1 MKFNDILTNHGFENG
16 NAPLPMW
23 KLQLTTEEY
32 SALKQELLDAF
43 KGFQLFRIAKEAAL
57 YYANWWSK
65 EYVGGTRDSFPSKEK
80 IAADL
85 GIRHEQSDEL
95 YLWAKRGLSQLRIS
109 PIFRNG
115 RTHYFRTLLLQGGLP
130 VKSLK
135 EGNNKANYGAFLE
148 GLIKYSNEV
157 NIDFEDISFIDY
169 LPCKNRLAPSFR
181 TSDFYELNLII
192 IEDFREK
199 GEQSEY
205 WELISAIF
213 DREDDK
219 GNIQKIKKL
228 ISEKKDKTTIR
239 RGLFSIDWNLRK
251 FDAEV
256 LLFYTL
262 FIPQKIKQTD
272 VIQNLQSQYEFSVF
286 LNNKEIA
293 KYNRSL
299 PDNNGNVFFLRS
311 RGTDEL
317 TEKLNGISDV
327 YIRLTSNG
335 EFHELNY
342 SVPDFSQPVL
352 LTGVDSFWSLKRRQK
367 ENIKSAVLVINDSD
381 WKCIDSNNIE
391 QVKFYG
397 NDAVWVESENEIE
410 LCNEITNDIQKFDN
424 SPFLYRYEI
433 YQQSDFKSKNRKL
446 ITSATKFR
454 IIYNIDNE
462 PLSRGFD
469 IYFHTKQGTWVK
481 YSNTNSLPVGFLYF
495 KFVYPDSKTE
505 FVNFF
510 NIGNLSV
517 NYSEQAADTGI
528 IHINNWSG
536 STQPWYEQNG
546 IIQIEQIQDNKWK
559 LFRDTENRY
568 YANDIL
574 FKITDNQGGFA
585 DMFIAPPFQGTIITD
600 YFGNTVENY
609 TIIALHSLWRYKCI
623 ILGSEHTTVTIFH
636 NKNRLNKRTFTY
648 NLGKRREIPLSDI
661 EESIKNLFTLFGTD
675 HTDYDSYITIK
686 IGRNYS
692 ISVRPFNVNIL
703 KDRWVENKVVQLD
716 NNKNISRLLAI
727 RPDCEY
733 PDEIDIIELQKNE
746 NGFVLSE
753 IKEDV
758 NGFIVFSD
766 DNSSQDRVRPTF
778 LPTSKNQTPFK
789 ERQEIIKQKVNDARF
804 NGDIWDNTIVYFK
817 ILTSNNLPLRTLD
830 IFRIIAESPLL
841 CAKLALILLD
851 HQEMIT
857 PEERKNGLEKFESEF
872 AIAWHWID
880 YVTWK
885 QAIDWLRRYNDIAD
899 YYIQDLLKNSLINN
913 SDAIE
918 ELYRLFSTEQIEYNP
933 NIDCQSF
940 INKYTPYVD
949 IQSEDWLI
957 KTDNNWIV
965 YPKLNRIWQGLF
977 TKEYGSAIRTF
988 LWGPAKAALSAMRK
1002 DTDEQGKELLWLSE
1016 NETQRR
1022 IMFYYWKLNPEAY
1035 TELFL
1040 AMVKKIN
1047 YRMNSKIQPNQ

>member
-1 MKFNDILTNHGFENG
+1 MKFNNILTNHGFENG

-32 SALKQELLDAF
+32 SALKQELIDAF

-65 EYVGGTRDSFPSKEK
+65 EYVGGTRDSIPSKEK

-213 DREDDK
+213 DRDDDK
-219 GNIQKIKKL
+219 SNIQKIKKL
-228 ISEKKDKTTIR
+228 ISENKDKPSTK
-239 RGLFSIDWNLRK
+239 RGLFSVDWNLRK
-251 FDAEV
+251 IDAEV
-256 LLFYTL
+256 TLYYTL
-262 FIPQKIKQTD
+262 TIPQKIKQTD
-272 VIQNLQSQYEFSVF
+272 VFYNLQSQYEFSVF

-299 PDNNGNVFFLRS
+299 PDNNGNVFFIRS
-311 RGTDEL
+311 RGKDEL
-317 TEKLNGISDV
+317 TAKWMGISDIV
-327 YIRLTSNG
+327 IRLINNG
-335 EFHELNY
+335 LFHEL
-342 SVPDFSQPVL
+342 SHSIPDFSQPIL
-352 LTGVDSFWSLKRRQK
+352 LTGLDSIWNLKRRQHD
-367 ENIKSAVLVINDSD
+367 NRKSAVLLLNDSD
-381 WKCIDSNNIE
+381 WKYTQLTNSE
-391 QVKFYG
+391 QVKFYD
-397 NDAVWVESENEIE
+397 NEAKWVESENEIE
-410 LCNEITNDIQKFDN
+410 LCNEKTNDIQKFDN

-433 YQQSDFKSKNRKL
+433 YQQHDFKSKNRKL
-446 ITSATKFR
+446 ITHSTKFR
-454 IIYNIDNE
+454 IIYTIDNE
-462 PLSRGFD
+462 PVTKGFD
-469 IYFHTKQGTWVK
+469 IYFHTKQGSWVR
-481 YSNTNSLPVGFLYF
+481 YSNSNALPTGFLYF
-495 KFVYPDSKTE
+495 KFIYPDNKTE
-505 FVNFF
+505 FISFF

-517 NYSEQAADTGI
+517 IYSEQTADTGI
-528 IHINNWSG
+528 IQINNWSEY
-536 STQPWYEQNG
+536 TQPWNDQNG
-546 IIQIEQIQDNKWK
+546 LIHIEQIQDNKWK

-585 DMFIAPPFQGTIITD
+585 DIYIAPPFQGTIITD
-600 YFGNTVENY
+600 FIGNKVENN
-609 TIIALHSLWRYKCI
+609 TTIALHSLWRYKCI
-623 ILGSEHTTVTIFH
+623 ILGIEHTTVTIFH

-648 NLGKRREIPLSDI
+648 NLDKRREIPLSDI

-686 IGRNYS
+686 IGSNYS
-692 ISVRPFNVNIL
+692 VSIKYFNVNVLRDI
-703 KDRWVENKVVQLD
+703 WIENKVIQLD
-716 NNKNISRLLAI
+716 KDNNISRLFAI
-727 RPDCEY
+727 SPDCEY
-733 PDEIDIIELQKNE
+733 PDEIDIIELQKKE
-746 NGFVLSE
+746 NGFVFSE
-753 IKEDV
+753 IKEEF

-766 DNSSQDRVRPTF
+766 DDSSKDRIRPTF
-778 LPTSKNQTPFK
+778 LPTTNNQTPRS
-789 ERQEIIKQKVNDARF
+789 ERQEIIRQKVNNARF
-804 NGDIWDNTIVYFK
+804 NDYVWDNCSVYFK
-817 ILTSNNLPLRTLD
+817 ILTSSNIPLRTLD
-830 IFRIIAESPLL
+830 IFWIIAESPLL

-851 HQEMIT
+851 HQQMIT
-857 PEERKNGLEKFESEF
+857 PEERKSGLQKFESEF

-880 YVTWK
+880 YDTWK
-885 QAIDWLRRYNDIAD
+885 QAIDWLRKYNDIAD
-899 YYIQDLLKNSLINN
+899 YYIKDLLKNSLIYN

-918 ELYRLFSTEQIEYNP
+918 ELYRLFSTEQFEYDP
-933 NIDCQSF
+933 IIDCQSF
-940 INKYTPYVD
+940 INKYTPFVD
-949 IQSEDWLI
+949 TKSEDWLI

-965 YPKLNRIWQGLF
+965 YPKLSRIWQGLF

-1002 DTDEQGKELLWLSE
+1002 DTNEQGKEFLWLPE

-1047 YRMNSKIQPNQ
+1047 YRMNSNKLTNQ